1 MGSLVNSIN
10 PQQVGVNTI
19 TDPTSAQRLSNISDP
34 RQRAEA
40 VATQFESIFMGMMVK
55 AMRATVP
62 EAGLLGD
69 GLGGK
74 TFVEM
79 LDQQMAQMGGLPR
92 DPRFHEAL
100 VRQISQDPKGS
111 ADLLVGRMK

>member
-1 MGSLVNSIN
+1 MNTPIN
-10 PQQVGVNTI
+10 LQPGVNTI
-19 TDPTSAQRLSNISDP
+19 TDPTSAKRLSKIGDT
-34 RQRAEA
+34 RERAEA

-62 EAGLLGD
+62 DGGILGD

-74 TFVEM
+74 TYVEM
-79 LDQQMAQMGGLPR
+79 LDEQMAQMGGLPR

-100 VRQISQDPKGS
+100 VRQIIQSPEAARKVSEAG
-111 ADLLVGRMK
+111 K

>member
-1 MGSLVNSIN
+1 MSTSLSNIDVRL
-10 PQQVGVNTI
+10 GVNTV
-19 TDPTSAQRLSNISDP
+19 TDPVSAQRLSNISDP
-34 RQRAEA
+34 RQKAEA

-62 EAGLLGD
+62 DAGLLGD

-100 VRQISQDPKGS
+100 VRQIAQDPGAAQELSK
-111 ADLLVGRMK
+111 

>member
-1 MGSLVNSIN
+1 MSTQISNIT
-10 PQQVGVNTI
+10 PHQVGVNTI
-19 TDPTSAQRLSNISDP
+19 ADPTSAQRLSNIGDP
-34 RQRAEA
+34 KQRAEA

-62 EAGLLGD
+62 DAGLLGD

-100 VRQISQDPKGS
+100 VRQISQSPDAVRK
-111 ADLLVGRMK
+111 LME